1 MEVGWDEPQ
10 QRQDGGRLSCWRP
23 SVIKVRDKGSVMRL
37 VVEIGRG
44 DPFKTHLG
52 AKLGTL

>member
-10 QRQDGGRLSCWRP
+10 QRQDGGRLSRWRP